1 MAVEQPTTSAGRQD
15 HSRRDPESTIPRWLE
30 RGLHGQCHSSITEHI
45 LGCDCDRSDLL
56 ANFSI
61 LVHARNE
68 LLLKILEALSIRQKR
83 PNLCRQ
89 KELVIDLCL
98 HW

>member
-1 MAVEQPTTSAGRQD
+1 MVAVYQGRQR
-15 HSRRDPESTIPRWLE
+15 SRKHIPRWLE
-30 RGLHGQCHSSITEHI
+30 RGLHRQCHSSITEHI
-45 LGCDCDRSDLL
+45 LGCDCDRSNLL

-61 LVHARNE
+61 LVRARNE
-68 LLLKILEALSIRQKR
+68 LLLKILEALFIRQKG

-98 HW
+98 PG